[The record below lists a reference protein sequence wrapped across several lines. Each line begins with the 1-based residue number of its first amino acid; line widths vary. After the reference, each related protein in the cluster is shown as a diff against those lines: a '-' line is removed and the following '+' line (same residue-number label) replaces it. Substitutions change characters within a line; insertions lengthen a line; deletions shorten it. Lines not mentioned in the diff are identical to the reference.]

1 MDTNVAEELTIELG
15 RALLKEGY
23 QFTTVTPETHR
34 RILAREP
41 DKNANSL
48 RVLFGWNRP
57 LPVVN
62 LPPAILQLA
71 ERAQLIERQGN
82 QVTSKVR
89 FSTLNQNIFMHSA
102 FPTDQED
109 AVFFGPDSYRFVR
122 FLMDKI
128 KSAKQIID
136 IGCGSGVGGLALARH
151 LKEHHE
157 KDHTKNFTMELE
169 NLFLSD
175 ISVRALEFARINS
188 KIANA
193 KMATEKPPQF
203 LQSDLFK
210 NIPTGIDVVIANPPF
225 IMDRQERFYRHGGQ
239 AHGSELSVRIV
250 AEALNYLQPGGQLV
264 LYTGT
269 AVVNGRDIF
278 RQSITPFIKDLDF
291 SYEEIDPDIFGE
303 ELTENNYCDVERI
316 AAVGLVVKI
325 K

>member
-1 MDTNVAEELTIELG
+1 MDINVTEELTIELG
-15 RALLKEGY
+15 RALLQEGY

-34 RILAREP
+34 RILARAP
-41 DKNANSL
+41 DKNANCL
-48 RVLFGWNRP
+48 RELFGWNCP
-57 LPVVN
+57 LPIEN

-82 QVTSKVR
+82 QITSKVR

-151 LKEHHE
+151 LKEHHRV
-157 KDHTKNFTMELE
+157 DVE

-175 ISVRALEFARINS
+175 ISLRALEFARINS
-188 KIANA
+188 KITNL
-193 KMATEKPPQF
+193 KMASEKPPQF

-225 IMDRQERFYRHGGQ
+225 IMDRHERFYRHGGQ

-250 AEALNYLQPGGQLV
+250 VEALNYLQPGGQLV

-278 RQSITPFIKDLDF
+278 RQAIDPFIKGLDF

-303 ELTENNYCDVERI
+303 ELTDSNYCDVERI
-316 AAVGLVVKI
+316 AAVGLVVQI
-325 K
+325 R

>member
-48 RVLFGWNRP
+48 RELFGWNRP

-102 FPTDQED
+102 FPTEQED

-122 FLMDKI
+122 FLIQKI
-128 KSAKQIID
+128 KSAKSIVD

-151 LKEHHE
+151 LKESHK
-157 KDHTKNFTMELE
+157 KDHTKNYTVELE
-169 NLFLSD
+169 NFFLAD

-188 KIANA
+188 KMANA
-193 KMATEKPPQF
+193 KPPQF

-278 RQSITPFIKDLDF
+278 RQAIAPLIKDLDF

-303 ELTENNYCDVERI
+303 ELTENNYLDVERI
-316 AAVGLVVKI
+316 AAVGLVVFK

>member
-34 RILAREP
+34 RILARKP
-41 DKNANSL
+41 DKNANPL
-48 RVLFGWNRP
+48 RELFGWNRP

-62 LPPAILQLA
+62 LPSAILQLA

-102 FPTDQED
+102 FPTEQED

-122 FLMDKI
+122 FLMQKI
-128 KSAKQIID
+128 NSAKQIID

-151 LKEHHE
+151 LKEHHT
-157 KDHTKNFTMELE
+157 KDHTVELE

-175 ISVRALEFARINS
+175 ISVQALEFARINS
-188 KIANA
+188 KMANA
-193 KMATEKPPQF
+193 KPPQF

-250 AEALNYLQPGGQLV
+250 TDALNYLQPRGQLV

-278 RQSITPFIKDLDF
+278 RQAIAPLIKDLDF

-303 ELTENNYCDVERI
+303 ELTENNYLDVERI
-316 AAVGLVVKI
+316 AAVGLVVFK